1 MPRFSG
7 TPEEPTQGGRFGGKL
22 EVATETAA
30 PEMVPSY
37 DAMGTFTGSYEP
49 APVATNMP
57 YSEQMRE
64 LGQTAKGFG
73 KAAVAG
79 VASVPG
85 ETYNI
90 IPTIEELSRTGLKAA
105 GVDVSTKPTIPYT
118 NYPEKLKE
126 IISRGATPAEKVGI
140 ELGYPVGSFLGPGLL
155 SKAAEVTGIIGLG
168 KTSEAR
174 EAVASALEKIGIKLE
189 PMQVRAASPKG
200 SSGFLGQAEKNQ
212 KAANIAA
219 TEVTGETTKDISRE
233 FINKRLTDLGK
244 DYDNIFD
251 RPMKV
256 DSQMLSDM
264 KAISDLEARVG
275 VPASQAKVKA
285 AADNIL
291 RRAVGPTG
299 TTVTRVTVDGKDLQ
313 RLRTAISDL
322 SRRLPGSD
330 RISASFFLD
339 SLDSGI
345 ERNQAGLKKLLQETN
360 KKYAATK
367 TLETMI
373 EDNFIQGGDISL
385 QKLGDYVAKNSY
397 GFGSGTSRH
406 PHAELG
412 FLGRE
417 GKVKALWEPT
427 TDKSEGLLSDLLSKF
442 GRVAPT
448 ALITRSQL
456 GRKLQRDLSREEGI
470 FGTPVATPTIAAG
483 EAMIPPERPRGR

>member
-22 EVATETAA
+22 EVATEAAA

-37 DAMGTFTGSYEP
+37 DPMGTFTGYTEA

-57 YSEQMRE
+57 YSEQMRK

-73 KAAVAG
+73 KAALAG

-90 IPTIEELSRTGLKAA
+90 IPTVEQLGRTGLKAA
-105 GVDVSTKPTIPYT
+105 GVDVSTKPTMPYT
-118 NYPEKLKE
+118 QYPEKLKE
-126 IISRGATPAEKVGI
+126 MISRGATPAEKVGI
-140 ELGYPVGSFLGPGLL
+140 ELGYPVGSFLGPGLFG
-155 SKAAEVTGIIGLG
+155 KAAEVTGIVGLG

-174 EAVASALEKIGIKLE
+174 ESVASALEKIGIKSE
-189 PMQVRAASPKG
+189 PMQVRRAGPKG
-200 SSGFLGQAEKNQ
+200 SSGFLGQAEENQ
-212 KAANIAA
+212 NAANIAA
-219 TEVTGETTKDISRE
+219 SKPTGETTKKISRE
-233 FINKRLTDLGK
+233 FINKRLTDLGA
-244 DYDNIFD
+244 DYDTIFK

-264 KAISDLEARVG
+264 RAISDLETRVG

-291 RRAVGPTG
+291 NRAVGPTG
-299 TTVTRVTVDGKDLQ
+299 TTVTRITVDGTDLQ
-313 RLRTAISDL
+313 RLREAISDL
-322 SRRLPGSD
+322 SRRLDGSNK
-330 RISASFFLD
+330 ISASMFVD
-339 SLDSGI
+339 SLDAGI
-345 ERNQAGLKKLLQETN
+345 ERNQPGLRKLLQETN

-367 TLETMI
+367 TLENMI
-373 EDNFIQGGDISL
+373 EENSIQGNDISL
-385 QKLGDYVAKNSY
+385 QRLGDYVARNSY
-397 GFGSGTSRH
+397 GYGSGTSRH

-417 GKVKALWEPT
+417 GKVRALWEGADET
-427 TDKSEGLLSDLLSKF
+427 GKFLSDLLSKF

-448 ALITRSQL
+448 SLVTRSQL

-470 FGTPVATPTIAAG
+470 FGTPTVTPTITAG
-483 EAMIPPERPRGR
+483 EAALTPDRSRGR

>member
-22 EVATETAA
+22 EVATEAAA

-37 DAMGTFTGSYEP
+37 DAMGNFTGGYEP

-126 IISRGATPAEKVGI
+126 IISRGATPAEKVGV

-244 DYDNIFD
+244 DYDNIFN

-345 ERNQAGLKKLLQETN
+345 ERNQTGLKKLLQETN